1 MDELWVEKYRP
12 KNLEDVVLDKD
23 SLDIL
28 KSFIEKKSI
37 PHLLFAGSAGLGKT
51 TCAKILAAAVIDDP
65 SDRLY
70 INASDETSI
79 EVIRGK
85 VKSFCATASFG
96 GIKVVIL
103 DEFDGMSANAMGMLR
118 NTLEEFS
125 GHCRFIMT
133 CNHIERVIDP
143 IRSRCQ
149 IFDFTGTEKPGI
161 AQKCLTI
168 LKSEGIDFSEDKESI
183 KTIITKFYPDIRKII
198 NNLQKFSTSGKFKY
212 VENESAS
219 TEVQDLLI
227 QYVKEGDIKK
237 IVKEL
242 LGSGVDY
249 QPLYSAL
256 FNRVEEL
263 GFIESIQKIQAMT
276 LIADR
281 MNRHSTSIDP
291 EINFR
296 DLINNLC
303 LMMV

>member
-1 MDELWVEKYRP
+1 MSELWVEKYRP
-12 KNLEDVVLDKD
+12 KTLEDVVMSKD

-28 KSFIEKKSI
+28 KSFIETKTI

-51 TCAKILAAAVIDDP
+51 TCAKILANQITDDP
-65 SDRLY
+65 SDKLY

-79 EVIRGK
+79 DVIRGK

-96 GIKVVIL
+96 ALKIVIL

-133 CNHIERVIDP
+133 CNYLERVIDP
-143 IRSRCQ
+143 IKSRCQ
-149 IFDFTGTEKPGI
+149 VFDFSGTEKKYIG
-161 AQKCLTI
+161 QKCVSI
-168 LKSEGIDFSEDKESI
+168 LRNENIDFSEEKDNIPVLINKH
-183 KTIITKFYPDIRKII
+183 YPDMRKII
-198 NNLQKFSTSGKFKY
+198 NSLQQFSTSGKFKY
-212 VENESAS
+212 VENKSESKEA
-219 TEVQDLLI
+219 QDLLI
-227 QYVKEGDIKK
+227 KYVKEGDIKK

-249 QPLYSAL
+249 QPLFSAL
-256 FNRVEEL
+256 FNRVEEF
-263 GFIESIQKIQAMT
+263 GITDPVKKIQAMT

-281 MNRHSTSIDP
+281 MDRHSRTIDP

-296 DLINNLC
+296 DLINNFC
-303 LMMV
+303 LLIL